1 VELPTRKVE
10 EVPPESIPWRRV
22 LGLLR
27 PIRGGLAAMV
37 GLSVGGVLVGLVPPL
52 ALGVLVN
59 ALVERGDTHEAAL
72 LTGLIAAAI
81 VVEAAAYVASD
92 GLYARNAGRLYRD
105 LRLRM
110 FDGAKRRPPGGDDE
124 SGLPSRFISDVETV
138 ERLTVSVL
146 DVGSMMLVEFGSAL
160 VIVGLMEPLTLLV
173 IVPMLI
179 ATWFVT
185 RRMQEPAASAG
196 QRRQEELERM
206 TQSIVRDLADR
217 DDPDAKGRFRAA
229 AEQLLSA
236 EIRVGWLQA
245 LNREGSAGL
254 AKLGPIAVV
263 VAATFA
269 GSYRAGTLIS
279 LYLLAQRTFWGFDG
293 LVDLSLGMQSVRGA
307 VNRCFNLIDTPAD
320 RSQRLFLPP
329 ATTSS
334 RRVPV
339 GVRAT
344 QPKEE
349 ILK

>member
-1 VELPTRKVE
+1 
-10 EVPPESIPWRRV
+10 
-22 LGLLR
+22 
-27 PIRGGLAAMV
+27 MV
-37 GLSVGGVLVGLVPPL
+37 ALSVGGVLVGLVPPL

-59 ALVERGDTHEAAL
+59 ALVERGDKHEAAL
-72 LTGLIAAAI
+72 LSVLIAAAI
-81 VVEAAAYVASD
+81 VLEAAAYVASD

-138 ERLTVSVL
+138 ERLTVAVL

-160 VIVGLMEPLTLLV
+160 VAVALVEPLTLSV

-179 ATWFVT
+179 ATWVVT
-185 RRMQEPAASAG
+185 RRMQEPAATAG

-206 TQSIVRDLADR
+206 TKSISTSLADR
-217 DDPDAKGRFRAA
+217 EDPDAKSRFRAA
-229 AEQLLSA
+229 AERLLSA

-263 VAATFA
+263 VAAAFA

-307 VNRCFNLIDTPAD
+307 VNRCFNLIDTPALPD
-320 RSQRLFLPP
+320 GCAVDGDWAMPAVIASTRSN
-329 ATTSS
+329 
-334 RRVPV
+334 RVPAGAYV
-339 GVRAT
+339 T
-344 QPKEE
+344 SPNKEIQE
-349 ILK
+349 

>member
-1 VELPTRKVE
+1 
-10 EVPPESIPWRRV
+10 
-22 LGLLR
+22 
-27 PIRGGLAAMV
+27 MV
-37 GLSVGGVLVGLVPPL
+37 ALSVGGVLVGLVPPL

-59 ALVERGDTHEAAL
+59 ALVERGDKHEAAL
-72 LTGLIAAAI
+72 LSLLIGAAI

-110 FDGAKRRPPGGDDE
+110 FDGASRRPPGGDDE

-138 ERLTVSVL
+138 ERLTVAVL

-160 VIVGLMEPLTLLV
+160 VAVALVEPLTLSV

-179 ATWFVT
+179 ATWVVT
-185 RRMQEPAASAG
+185 RRMQEPAAIAG

-206 TQSIVRDLADR
+206 TKSISADLADR
-217 DDPDAKGRFRAA
+217 DDPDAKSRFRAA
-229 AEQLLSA
+229 AERLLAA

-263 VAATFA
+263 VAAAFA

-307 VNRCFNLIDTPAD
+307 VNRCFDLIDTPAD
-320 RSQRLFLPP
+320 PSLVLAP
-329 ATTSS
+329 ATPSS
-334 RRVPV
+334 RRVPTALQTPPP
-339 GVRAT
+339 R
-344 QPKEE
+344 EE
-349 ILK
+349 LLK